1 MGNKNNK
8 EYNSNLGNTKG
19 LDKIKGKKTV
29 SIFTLGCPRVNPNM
43 IATASYIA

>member
-29 SIFTLGCPRVNPNM
+29 SIFTLGCPRVKVNM
-43 IATASYIA
+43 IATSPHTA